1 MFCGID
7 KVMWCGVCEAFRV
20 YCAFCVVFSVHVSSV
35 GFRVHSVYV
44 SVALQVYSVQCQL
57 GSGPVLFNVTRT

>member
-20 YCAFCVVFSVHVSSV
+20 CCAFCVVFSVHVSSV
-35 GFRVHSVYV
+35 GFRVYSVYV
-44 SVALQVYSVQCQL
+44 SVVFQVDSAQRQL
-57 GSGPVLFNVTRT
+57 GSGPVLFNVTRV